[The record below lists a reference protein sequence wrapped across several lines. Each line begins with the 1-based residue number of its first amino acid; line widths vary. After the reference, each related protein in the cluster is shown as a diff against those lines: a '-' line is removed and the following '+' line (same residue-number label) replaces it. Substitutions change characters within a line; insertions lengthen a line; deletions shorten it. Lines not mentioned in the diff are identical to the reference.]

1 MAACVQCELELPRGT
16 TSQPKTRNYHL
27 KSLEPML
34 GRETMVEQ
42 HTIVVILSDFDGEL
56 PSCEEEG
63 SYLVFVV
70 VK

>member
-1 MAACVQCELELPRGT
+1 
-16 TSQPKTRNYHL
+16 
-27 KSLEPML
+27 ML

-63 SYLVFVV
+63 SYLVFGV